1 MDCNCMNKEL
11 CKKGCETAETAETA
25 EHLGFDAWIDDMEEQ
40 EQPQQCSID
49 NPDCEN
55 CGS

>member
-1 MDCNCMNKEL
+1 
-11 CKKGCETAETAETA
+11 
-25 EHLGFDAWIDDMEEQ
+25 MEE
-40 EQPQQCSID
+40 ELDDVSFLVGLKEKDEELTDKKNKGEVKVCSID